1 MSTLLTIVNCLAI
14 LVIKLNNYTPNKI
27 MYSPESSIG
36 DDLENLSSMLA
47 IAIRYIETEVRD
59 QDLTNVTIGMS
70 HMLSAI
76 ATKYHKERKSA

>member
-1 MSTLLTIVNCLAI
+1 
-14 LVIKLNNYTPNKI
+14 

-59 QDLTNVTIGMS
+59 QDLTNVAIGMS

-76 ATKYHKERKSA
+76 AGKYHKERKSA